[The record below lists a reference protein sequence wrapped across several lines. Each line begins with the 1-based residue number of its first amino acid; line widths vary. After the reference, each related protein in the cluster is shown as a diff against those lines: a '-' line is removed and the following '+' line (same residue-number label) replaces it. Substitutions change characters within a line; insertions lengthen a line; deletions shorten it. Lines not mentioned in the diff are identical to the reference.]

1 MPTFETARTGLL
13 WDATAVPNAFV
24 CEFMPAA
31 PEGHV
36 KVYLYGLMWA
46 RSGVA
51 DEGDLLEDMAK
62 ALNMDRLEI
71 ERAMRYW
78 ERCRLVERI
87 QDLPPRYR
95 FASVPMARLERQQ
108 LPRDEEYEA
117 FAQAVYAAFGDR
129 RKLHGG
135 ETVLAYE
142 WVEQYKLRP
151 EVVLMLLQH
160 MISTRGVNFSFKEA
174 QKVAM
179 ELCEQHVSTPEQ
191 AEALFSRSES
201 AMRGAR
207 KVLNHLGMRRNPSMD
222 EMDLYLKWTAEWG
235 FSPKAILEACRETT
249 KGSPTFAYLDKVLE
263 GLRTRSAG
271 EAISEKQVVK
281 VLEEEKSETA
291 HVREFLQALGISMAV
306 VDEGM
311 RLEYR
316 SLIQQG
322 GHDLCMLAA
331 REVVTHSKNHTI
343 DNVRKLLDSWIQQ
356 GLTTVESVSA
366 YLAEVEALNA
376 QIRSLMEKAGATGG
390 CTLDN
395 RRRIKQWQQ
404 EWRMPQA
411 LIELSAEFARGTAKP
426 MLYMHKL
433 LSAWHDESIAN
444 VEEAR
449 LSHERHLAE
458 LTRKPA
464 SAAPAA
470 ASGKRVIEQQYQ
482 QRTYNPAELDDITPE
497 QLEEMTRL

>member
-1 MPTFETARTGLL
+1 MPTFESSRAGLL
-13 WDATAVPNAFV
+13 WDATAVSNAFL
-24 CEFMPAA
+24 CEMMPSA

-51 DEGDLLEDMAK
+51 DDGDLLEDMAK
-62 ALNMDRLEI
+62 ALQMDRTEI
-71 ERAMRYW
+71 ERALRYW

-95 FASVPMARLERQQ
+95 FASVPMTRLEREQ
-108 LPRDEEYEA
+108 LPRDEEYES
-117 FAQAVYAAFGDR
+117 FAQAVYAAFGDK

-151 EVVLMLLQH
+151 EVVLMLIQH

-179 ELCEQHVSTPEQ
+179 ELCEQHISTMDQ
-191 AEALFSRSES
+191 AEAIFSRSES

-207 KVLNHLGMRRNPSMD
+207 KVLNHLGLRRNPSMD
-222 EMDLYLKWTAEWG
+222 EMDLYLKWTGEWG
-235 FSPKAILEACRETT
+235 FSPKAVIEACRETT

-263 GLRTRSAG
+263 GLRARAD
-271 EAISEKQVVK
+271 SERLSETQVARA
-281 VLEEEKSETA
+281 LQEEKSETA
-291 HVREFLQALGISMAV
+291 AVREFLQALGISMAV
-306 VDEGM
+306 IDEGI

-316 SLIQQG
+316 SLTQQG
-322 GHDLCMLAA
+322 GHELCMLAA

-343 DNVRKLLDSWIQQ
+343 DNVRKLLESWTQK
-356 GLTTVESVSA
+356 GLTTVEAVTA
-366 YLAEVEALNA
+366 YLSEVEALNA
-376 QIRSLMEKAGATGG
+376 QIRLLMEKAGASGG

-395 RRRIKQWQQ
+395 RSRLKQWQS

-411 LIELSAEFARGTAKP
+411 LIDLAAEFARGAAKP

-433 LSAWHDESIAN
+433 IASWHEQSIAN

-449 LSHERHLAE
+449 LAHERHIAE
-458 LTRKPA
+458 RQKKPA
-464 SAAPAA
+464 AAAAPA
-470 ASGKRVIEQQYQ
+470 SGGKRVIEQQYE
-482 QRTYNPAELDDITPE
+482 QRTYDPAEYDDITPE
-497 QLEEMTRL
+497 QLEEMRKL

>member
-62 ALNMDRLEI
+62 ALQMDRTEI

-95 FASVPMARLERQQ
+95 FLSVPMARLERDQV
-108 LPRDEEYEA
+108 PRDEEYEA

-151 EVVLMLLQH
+151 EVVLMLIHH

-179 ELCEQHVSTPEQ
+179 ELCEQHVSTPEA
-191 AEALFSRSES
+191 AEAIFSRSE
-201 AMRGAR
+201 AGMRGAR
-207 KVLNHLGMRRNPSMD
+207 KVLNHLGLRRSPSMD
-222 EMDLYLKWTAEWG
+222 EIDLYLKWTGEWG
-235 FSPKAILEACRETT
+235 FSPKAIIEACKETT
-249 KGSPTFAYLDKVLE
+249 KGAPTFAYLNKVLE
-263 GLRTRSAG
+263 GLYMRSTG
-271 EAISEKQVVK
+271 QGMDDKQVK
-281 VLEEEKSETA
+281 RALEDEQSETLR
-291 HVREFLQALGISMAV
+291 VRELLKALGISMSV
-306 VDEGM
+306 VDEGL
-311 RLEYR
+311 RTVYR
-316 SLIQQG
+316 EMALTG
-322 GHDLCMLAA
+322 GHELVMIAA
-331 REVVTHSKNHTI
+331 RQVVAHTKNHTL
-343 DNVRKLLDSWIQQ
+343 DNVKKLLDSWAQQ
-356 GLTTVESVSA
+356 GMTSIESVNA
-366 YLAEVEALNA
+366 YLTEVETLNA
-376 QIRSLMEKAGATGG
+376 QITDLMKLAGATGG
-390 CTLDN
+390 RTLDN
-395 RRRIKQWQQ
+395 RSRLKQWQS
-404 EWRMPQA
+404 EWHMPQA
-411 LIELSAEFARGTAKP
+411 LITLAAELARGTAKP
-426 MLYMHKL
+426 MQYMHKL
-433 LSAWHDESIAN
+433 LQSWHEQQIAN

-449 LSHERHLAE
+449 AAHEKHLSE
-458 LTRKPA
+458 LQNKPA
-464 SAAPAA
+464 SSTPA
-470 ASGKRVIEQQYQ
+470 GKRVIEQQYE
-482 QRTYNPAELDDITPE
+482 QRAYDPNEFDAIPDDL
-497 QLEEMTRL
+497 LEEARKR

>member
-1 MPTFETARTGLL
+1 MSTFETARTGLL
-13 WDATAVPNAFV
+13 WDATSVPNAFF

-51 DEGDLLEDMAK
+51 DDGDLLDEMAR
-62 ALNMDRLEI
+62 ALQMDRTEI

-95 FASVPMARLERQQ
+95 FASVTLTRLEREQ
-108 LPRDEEYEA
+108 LPRDEAYES

-151 EVVLMLLQH
+151 EVVLMLIQH
-160 MISTRGVNFSFKEA
+160 MITTRGVNFSFKEA
-174 QKVAM
+174 QKAAM
-179 ELCEQHVSTPEQ
+179 ELCEQHVDTLEQ
-191 AEALFSRSES
+191 AEAVFSRSEA

-207 KVLNHLGMRRNPSMD
+207 KVLNHLGLRRNPSMD
-222 EMDLYLKWTAEWG
+222 EMDLYLKWTHEWG
-235 FSPKAILEACRETT
+235 FAPKAVIEACKETT

-263 GLRTRSAG
+263 GLHARSEGAKLT
-271 EAISEKQVVK
+271 EKHVQK
-281 VLEEEKSETA
+281 VLTDEKAELSA
-291 HVREFLQALGISMAV
+291 VREFLQALGISMAV
-306 VDEGM
+306 VDDGLK
-311 RLEYR
+311 LEYR
-316 SLIQQG
+316 SLAQYG
-322 GHDLCMLAA
+322 GHELCMLAA
-331 REVVTHSKNHTI
+331 HEVVTHSKVHTI
-343 DNVRKLLDSWIQQ
+343 DNVRQLLDSWTKK
-356 GLTTVESVSA
+356 GLTTIESVSE
-366 YLAEVEALNA
+366 YLSEVEVLNA
-376 QIRSLMEKAGATGG
+376 RIRELMEIAKATGG

-395 RRRIKQWQQ
+395 RSRLKQWQT
-404 EWRMPQA
+404 EWHMPQA
-411 LIELSAEFARGTAKP
+411 LIELAAEFARGTAKP
-426 MLYMHKL
+426 MQYMHKL

-458 LTRKPA
+458 LTKK
-464 SAAPAA
+464 PAA
-470 ASGKRVIEQQYQ
+470 ASAASTGKRVIEQQYG
-482 QRTYNPAELDDITPE
+482 QRTYDPAELDGITPE
-497 QLEEMTRL
+497 QLEEMNKL